1 MQGCTALRSYEGEA
15 WPCSAHQT
23 LPRGLHKG
31 GPGTQGD
38 FHHYLLPYR
47 LSFWGDFS
55 AQPRLETIE
64 LMCAFCRRGSAVH
77 VFMGVNNRSSDHHG
91 YGLGE
96 QSENPDFSGTLPEIL
111 S

>member
-1 MQGCTALRSYEGEA
+1 MREKHGLALLTRHCPGACTREA
-15 WPCSAHQT
+15 
-23 LPRGLHKG
+23 RGR
-31 GPGTQGD
+31 QGD
-38 FHHYLLPYR
+38 FHHYLLLYR

-55 AQPRLETIE
+55 ARPRLETIE